1 MTTFLI
7 DSSKRDQRLF
17 QVNNDWIINFSQ
29 NYENI
34 HKIKLL
40 GGFLCNSQYIINANN
55 KIITVNY
62 LGVDYPLTL
71 QEGNYT
77 PITLSAQIQTTLNS
91 NSFAGT
97 FTITSTTLT
106 TKLTFACNLPVI
118 YRFSLN
124 VSLGRITGFSS
135 TDTIATTNIIAPNVF
150 QITTTRYYSVFMK
163 EIKSGYDVSVSN
175 HTFLIPNN
183 VNAGE
188 FCFITPSTNINN
200 SIDFPQGNIQRLSIK
215 IYDEDGFL
223 VLFNGAEYS
232 LILHFDV

>member
-1 MTTFLI
+1 MTTFLL
-7 DSSKRDQRLF
+7 DSSKRDQTLF
-17 QVNNDWIINFSQ
+17 PVNNDWTINFSQ
-29 NYENI
+29 NYQKI
-34 HKIKLL
+34 HKIKFL

-55 KIITVNY
+55 KTITVNY
-62 LGVDYPLTL
+62 LGVNYPLTL
-71 QEGNYT
+71 PEGNYT
-77 PITLSAQIQTTLNS
+77 PISLSAQIQATLNT

-97 FTITSTTLT
+97 FTITSSTLT
-106 TKLTFACNLPVI
+106 NKLTFACNLPVI

-135 TDTIATTNIIAPNVF
+135 TDTVATTNIIAQNVF
-150 QITTTRYYSVFMK
+150 QITTTRYYTVFMK
-163 EIKSGYDVSVSN
+163 EIISGYDVSVSG

-188 FCFITPSTNINN
+188 YCFISPSTNINN
-200 SIDFPQGNIQRLSIK
+200 SIDFPQKNIQRLSIK

-232 LILHFDV
+232 LILHFDH